1 MPDWLQWFADRQ
13 PMTLVM
19 DAVRDLSL
27 KGEPGPAFVPA
38 LLWSLGSL
46 AIFFPIGMWA
56 YNRRTTQ

>member
-1 MPDWLQWFADRQ
+1 
-13 PMTLVM
+13 M

-38 LLWSLGSL
+38 LAWSLGAL
-46 AIFFPIGMWA
+46 VIFFPIGMWA